1 MAVTLNVDLGELP
14 DEPEELF
21 ALATVANV
29 ACGGHA
35 GDGASMRRA
44 CARAKAHGVA
54 VTAHPSY
61 PDRAGFGRVA
71 MALPPDVL
79 AAALAAQ
86 CAALLEAAAAE
97 GVAVV
102 GVKPHGALYHAVA
115 RDRAVAEAAVR
126 GCAAVG
132 GAWMLPPAAILAE
145 LVPHAIV
152 EGFADRG
159 YLPDGALVQRGQ
171 PGALLEDPAAAA
183 TQALALAR
191 SGRYQTLCV
200 HGDTRGAVHVAR
212 AVRDALASAGLLATR
227 LTPSA

>member
-1 MAVTLNVDLGELP
+1 MGVTLNVDLGELP
-14 DEPEELF
+14 DEPEELW

-35 GDGASMRRA
+35 GDAASMRRA
-44 CARAKAHGVA
+44 CSQARARGVA

-71 MALPPDVL
+71 MALPADVL
-79 AAALAAQ
+79 VAALAAQ

-115 RDRAVAEAAVR
+115 RNRAVAEAAVR

-132 GAWMLPPAAILAE
+132 GVWMLPPAAVLAE
-145 LVPHAIV
+145 LVPRVVV

-159 YLPDGALVQRGQ
+159 YLPDGGLVPRGQ
-171 PGALLEDPAAAA
+171 PGALLDDPAAAA
-183 TQALALAR
+183 AQALSLAR

-200 HGDTRGAVHVAR
+200 HGDTPGAVGVAR
-212 AVRDALASAGLLATR
+212 AVRDALEGAGL